1 MKVKHVAGTRI
12 HICIDNADLGIS
24 KPGKSMSMGTLLDPV
39 LPEDN
44 VVLAVADNLAGQKSI
59 ALWLPLKAVC
69 FS

>member
-1 MKVKHVAGTRI
+1 
-12 HICIDNADLGIS
+12 
-24 KPGKSMSMGTLLDPV
+24 MGTLLDPV

-44 VVLAVADNLAGQKSI
+44 VVLAVADNLAGKKNI

>member
-1 MKVKHVAGTRI
+1 MKVKYVAGTRI

-44 VVLAVADNLAGQKSI
+44 VVLAVADNLAGKKNI